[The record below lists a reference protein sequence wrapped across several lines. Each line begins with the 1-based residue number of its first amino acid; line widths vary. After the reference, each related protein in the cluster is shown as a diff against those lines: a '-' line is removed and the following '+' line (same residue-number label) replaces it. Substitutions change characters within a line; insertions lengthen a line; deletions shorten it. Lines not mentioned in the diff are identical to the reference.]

1 MEVLKDIKLTNALRV
16 SVLTI
21 GSYDGIHRG
30 HYEIIKSLVSYSK
43 ILKIKSVIITFNPHP
58 RHVLN
63 ESSEKF
69 QILLSLKDKL
79 KIFEHLGVDKVYII
93 PFDKKFSKK
102 TATEFL
108 DEIIVPYFN
117 PKYIVTGKDHHIGNN
132 RSGNTNFLEKYCKN
146 NSIILDVIEL
156 LNDNGKKIS
165 SSNIKKLISNGFI
178 RRANYELGSIYGFVG
193 KVIHGKGRGRDLN
206 FPTANISPNEKNQ
219 LIPKPG
225 VYLIIA
231 RNNGLSMY
239 GMCNFGH
246 RPTFNENKLVLEIHL
261 FEDNLDDLYDQN
273 IRVEFLERIRDE
285 IKFPSSKELMLQL
298 KNDKIKCLKLQAKYD

>member
-1 MEVLKDIKLTNALRV
+1 MEVLKDIRLNKPLMA

-21 GSYDGIHRG
+21 GSYDGVHRG
-30 HYEIIKSLVSYSK
+30 HYEIIKSLISYSK
-43 ILKIKSVIITFNPHP
+43 ILNIESVIITFNPHP

-63 ESSEKF
+63 KSSKNF
-69 QILLSLKDKL
+69 LVLLSLNEKL
-79 KIFEHLGVDKVYII
+79 KIFKQLGVDKVYVI

-102 TATEFL
+102 SATEFL
-108 DEIIVPYFN
+108 DEIVLPIFN
-117 PKYIVTGKDHHIGNN
+117 PKYIITGKDHHFGNN
-132 RSGNTNFLEKYCKN
+132 RSGSSRFLEKYCDDK
-146 NSIILDVIEL
+146 SIKLEVIEL

-165 SSNIKKLISNGFI
+165 SSHIKKLISNGFI
-178 RRANYELGSIYGFVG
+178 RRANYELGSIYGFEG
-193 KVIHGKGRGRDLN
+193 KVVHGKGRGNRLN

-219 LIPKPG
+219 LMPKPG

-261 FEDNLDDLYDQN
+261 FKDNLESLYDKN

-285 IKFPSSKELMLQL
+285 IKFLSSKELILQL
-298 KNDKIKCLKLQAKYD
+298 NNDKDKCLKLQAKYD